1 MGCHLS
7 PHVAGRLGRSQVA
20 AVSKRRDDVA
30 LQRVVQLGI
39 GPRERPKVPGPPRVV
54 LHVAEYV
61 DDVALRQPLEDRFL
75 QPLGGLREVL
85 SWNPLQDRLA
95 SRADDHLAVIW
106 VVAVD
111 LLGRCR
117 EPGPQLI
124 DETARSW
131 FKAELT
137 AVVGDHRFTLAPG
150 LTPLTSIYSRGIRY
164 SPWTSRMQSEQ
175 CNDTF
180 YFFVTYK

>member
-75 QPLGGLREVL
+75 QPLGGL
-85 SWNPLQDRLA
+85 
-95 SRADDHLAVIW
+95 
-106 VVAVD
+106 
-111 LLGRCR
+111 GRCR